1 MSPTPLQ
8 VLVLSQRPLDL
19 VTSAHGPFIAHQAAS
34 LAEVDDM
41 LNQHAWHALVVEF
54 GPGRSAEQVLHWNG
68 LARAL
73 LETALVLV
81 SPEPTLAEC
90 QRWLQAGVREVASSR
105 EIHGDAA
112 GRLLRMAIERKRQD
126 DAARRAY
133 SIDLATG
140 LPNHQQL
147 LEHMTHL
154 LALREREPAPMAVVV
169 LQLEGLQA
177 VEAAQ
182 GVEAANVLRRKAA
195 VRLRSA
201 LRASDVVASLGRD
214 MFAVLLAWM
223 DADED
228 AEPVARKLLATA
240 SVPMQ
245 VSGQAVPLGMRY
257 GLAQSPAHG
266 RDAQSLLKRA
276 TAQAAGGDGRLV
288 RLGEAA
294 NDGG

>member
-1 MSPTPLQ
+1 MSPTPLEI
-8 VLVLSQRPLDL
+8 LVLSQRPLDL
-19 VTSAHGPFIAHQAAS
+19 VTSGFGPFIAHPAAS
-34 LAEVDDM
+34 LAEVDEQ
-41 LNQHAWHALVVEF
+41 LNRHAWHAVVVEL
-54 GPGRSAEQVLHWNG
+54 GAGLGAEQLLHWRG

-73 LETALVLV
+73 LETALVV
-81 SPEPTLAEC
+81 AAPEPTLADC
-90 QRWLQAGVREVASSR
+90 QRWLQAGVREVISSR
-105 EIHGDAA
+105 DLASDAI
-112 GRLLRMAIERKRQD
+112 GRLLRLAVERKRQD

-169 LQLEGLQA
+169 LQLDGLQA

-228 AEPVARKLLATA
+228 ADPVARKLVAAA

-245 VSGQAVPLGMRY
+245 VSGQSVPLGLRY
-257 GLAQSPAHG
+257 GLAQFPAHG
-266 RDAQSLLKRA
+266 RDDQSLIKR
-276 TAQAAGGDGRLV
+276 D
-288 RLGEAA
+288 
-294 NDGG
+294 N